1 MDRYP
6 PPQNKMQ
13 ETKIAPVISD
23 PVAINY
29 LPFIICD
36 SALLR
41 VTLRVDNM
49 GHSREEVASR
59 LTGWVSRKLLYHA
72 QN

>member
-1 MDRYP
+1 
-6 PPQNKMQ
+6 
-13 ETKIAPVISD
+13 VISD